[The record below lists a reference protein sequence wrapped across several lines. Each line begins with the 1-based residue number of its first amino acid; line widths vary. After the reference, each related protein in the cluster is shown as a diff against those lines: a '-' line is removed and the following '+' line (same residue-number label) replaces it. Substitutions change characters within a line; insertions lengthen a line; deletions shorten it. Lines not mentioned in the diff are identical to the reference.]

1 MVLHGAKSL
10 CERLAR
16 VQVGRLVKSPLW
28 LSSYLISSYVGKMQ
42 NVLKS
47 KHVSEEMNIHL
58 LTILVVPWVN

>member
-28 LSSYLISSYVGKMQ
+28 LSSYLVPSYVGKVQ
-42 NVLKS
+42 KVLKS
-47 KHVSEEMNIHL
+47 KNVLEEMNIHL
-58 LTILVVPWVN
+58 QTILVVPWVN